1 MRIRVEIIVPI
12 SPEVRSAI
20 RMDSIEEAATLLR
33 RIEQSRRFAFF
44 LSGRIFAAYYASLSS
59 SLV

>member
-33 RIEQSRRFAFF
+33 RIEQSSRFAFL
-44 LSGRIFAAYYASLSS
+44 LSGRIFAAY
-59 SLV
+59 